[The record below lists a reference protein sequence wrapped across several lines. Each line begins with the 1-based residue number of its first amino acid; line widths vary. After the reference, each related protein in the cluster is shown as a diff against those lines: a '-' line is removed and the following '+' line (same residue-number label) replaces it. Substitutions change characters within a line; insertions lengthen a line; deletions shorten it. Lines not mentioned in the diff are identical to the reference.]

1 MKEYIT
7 DKTKEGR
14 DNQIEQVTELSNN
27 IDNGKKIWAVKQR
40 VKRKD
45 ETPCFIK
52 NGEGRKIENKEE
64 ILK

>member
-40 VKRKD
+40 VKRKG

-52 NGEGRKIENKEE
+52 NSEGRKIENKEE

>member
-27 IDNGKKIWAVKQR
+27 IDNGKKIWVVKQR

>member
-40 VKRKD
+40 VKRKN

-52 NGEGRKIENKEE
+52 KKKKKKIENKEE